1 MRNVS
6 VLITGAN
13 GQLGRELAVQTV
25 KWPQFTTTFVGRE
38 QLDFSRPENI
48 FAFFA
53 NRSFDIVINCAA
65 YTAVDKAEDETELA
79 DAVNHRAVAALAQVV
94 RASGG
99 QLIHISTDYVFD
111 GCQHRPYVES
121 DSTAPQTVYG
131 LSKHK
136 GEEAFIAAGAKGII
150 IRTSWVYSQYG
161 NNFVKTML
169 RLGAERDQLNVVFD
183 QIGSPTHAQDLAA
196 AIFHICAHP
205 QLDNL
210 HGEIFHFSNEG
221 VASWYDFAAA
231 IFSKAVIGCKLLP
244 IESSDYPTPA
254 RRPHYSV
261 LNKQKIKNTF
271 GLDIQHWQ
279 SALNG
284 YPLCISPAF
293 AGDSAEP
300 I

>member
-1 MRNVS
+1 
-6 VLITGAN
+6 
-13 GQLGRELAVQTV
+13 
-25 KWPQFTTTFVGRE
+25 
-38 QLDFSRPENI
+38 
-48 FAFFA
+48 
-53 NRSFDIVINCAA
+53 
-65 YTAVDKAEDETELA
+65 
-79 DAVNHRAVAALAQVV
+79 
-94 RASGG
+94 
-99 QLIHISTDYVFD
+99 
-111 GCQHRPYVES
+111 
-121 DSTAPQTVYG
+121 
-131 LSKHK
+131 
-136 GEEAFIAAGAKGII
+136 FIATGAKGVI

-169 RLGAERDQLNVVFD
+169 RLGAERDQLKVVFD

-196 AIFHICAHP
+196 AIFHICGHP

-293 AGDSAEP
+293 AGDSA
-300 I
+300 